1 MAIKL
6 IVCDIAGTTVVDKDF
21 VSIAFVEAFLNV
33 GIDLSVEEVKPIM
46 GFKKTEAI
54 EMVLKEKQVKYD
66 EELISRIN
74 HNFEFIM
81 VQFYATSKE
90 IEPLPGVEEFF
101 NFCIDRDVKVA
112 LNSGFPRKIVDVILD
127 RLGWSE
133 NGLVQFTITSDEVEA
148 GRPSPYMINAIM
160 EKFIIQDSAEVLKIG
175 DTIVDI
181 EEGRN
186 ARCGMV
192 VGITTG
198 SFTRDQLEKF
208 APDAIIDNILDL
220 KAYL

>member
-6 IVCDIAGTTVVDKDF
+6 IVCDIAGTTVVDKDY
-21 VSIAFVEAFLNV
+21 VSIAFVEAFLSY

-81 VQFYATSKE
+81 VQFYATSRE

-160 EKFIIQDSAEVLKIG
+160 EKFNIQDSAEVLKIG
-175 DTIVDI
+175 DTMVDI

-186 ARCGMV
+186 ASCGMV

-198 SFTRDQLEKF
+198 SFTRAQLEKF

>member
-21 VSIAFVEAFLNV
+21 VSIAFVEAFLND

-46 GFKKTEAI
+46 GFKKTDAI
-54 EMVLKEKQVKYD
+54 EMVLKDKQVKYD
-66 EELISRIN
+66 EALISRIN

-101 NFCIDRDVKVA
+101 NFCIDRDIKVA

-160 EKFIIQDSAEVLKIG
+160 EKFNIQDSAEVLKIG
-175 DTIVDI
+175 DTMVDI

-186 ARCGMV
+186 ASCGMV

-198 SFTRDQLEKF
+198 SFTRAQLEKF